1 MFMNFSLYLSLVI
14 SLAEPV
20 SVLRNPLY
28 RDRSPHPEAKMI
40 GPAAEASNLDAKN
53 DAKGR
58 MRPPTN
64 PINASDNNV
73 KPLSDP

>member
-28 RDRSPHPEAKMI
+28 RDRSPPPEAKKDRAH
-40 GPAAEASNLDAKN
+40 GRSFKLRRKKRRKRKDAPANQPDKRL
-53 DAKGR
+53 
-58 MRPPTN
+58 
-64 PINASDNNV
+64 
-73 KPLSDP
+73 